1 MSSSPL
7 AIVRFALHFP
17 SLPPHSPAVTL
28 FRKLRFSQAPPYA
41 FIRLSKYFIM
51 DWQNI
56 LHFLLHPVIFYL
68 LEQAVVVFILGFTSA
83 DSIQRMAVLSLLVA
97 SVWKATS
104 IYWERIHRN
113 PWAAFAGGL
122 IVSGVFS
129 YVESAF

>member
-1 MSSSPL
+1 M
-7 AIVRFALHFP
+7 
-17 SLPPHSPAVTL
+17 T
-28 FRKLRFSQAPPYA
+28 
-41 FIRLSKYFIM
+41 

-56 LHFLLHPVIFYL
+56 LHFLHHPVIFYL

-104 IYWERIHRN
+104 ICSERIHRN
-113 PWAAFAGGL
+113 PWAALAGGL

-129 YVESAF
+129 YVESAL

>member
-1 MSSSPL
+1 M
-7 AIVRFALHFP
+7 
-17 SLPPHSPAVTL
+17 T
-28 FRKLRFSQAPPYA
+28 
-41 FIRLSKYFIM
+41 

-56 LHFLLHPVIFYL
+56 LHFLHHPVIFYL

-104 IYWERIHRN
+104 ICSERIHRN

-129 YVESAF
+129 YVESAL